1 MKEVMKQLGKAIC
14 YFLLFLG
21 LQVVLSMFAS
31 MLYGAWLG
39 VELSANGKT
48 MDVQTITEKT
58 TAFLSDNVIFI
69 GFIANILTILF
80 LIIFFRIRKKKLLLE
95 ANWNAVSVKDIP
107 YAIGLGVALVLFISF
122 GFSLLPESLLE
133 SYNQFSDMLT
143 GDLTVVSLIYTVIAA
158 PIVEEIIFRGLIL
171 SRLRKAM
178 SVPIAI
184 IISSLLFALAH
195 GQLLWM
201 AYAFI
206 VGCAFAI
213 VDVKTNTIA
222 TSVLVH
228 MLFNL
233 LGMTSSIWA
242 PKPSTV
248 LYIILTVVGVL
259 GTILILMRFIK
270 RQDVISEDVISQTVS

>member
-21 LQVVLSMFAS
+21 LQVVSSMFVS

-39 VELSANGKT
+39 AEMSANGAI
-48 MDVQTITEKT
+48 MDVQMITEKT
-58 TAFLSDNVIFI
+58 AAFLGDNIVL
-69 GFIANILTILF
+69 IAFVASVLTML
-80 LIIFFRIRKKKLLLE
+80 LLMIFFRIRKKKLLQE
-95 ANWNAVSVKDIP
+95 ANWNSISVKDIP

-133 SYNQFSDMLT
+133 SYNQFSGMLM
-143 GDLTVVSLIYTVIAA
+143 GGLTVTSIMYTVIAA

-178 SVPIAI
+178 PLPIAI
-184 IISSLLFALAH
+184 IISSLFFALAH

-201 AYAFI
+201 TYAFI
-206 VGCAFAI
+206 LGCVLAI
-213 VDVKTNTIA
+213 VDVKTDTIA
-222 TSVLVH
+222 ISVIIH

-233 LGMTSSIWA
+233 LGMSSSIWA
-242 PKPSTV
+242 PKPSAV

-259 GTILILMRFIK
+259 GTILILVRFIK
-270 RQDVISEDVISQTVS
+270 RQDVINQTVS

>member
-133 SYNQFSDMLT
+133 SYNQFSGMLM
-143 GDLTVVSLIYTVIAA
+143 GGLTVTSIMYTVIAA

-178 SVPIAI
+178 PLPIAI
-184 IISSLLFALAH
+184 IISSLFFALAH

-201 AYAFI
+201 TYAFI
-206 VGCAFAI
+206 LGCVLAI
-213 VDVKTNTIA
+213 VDVKTDTIA
-222 TSVLVH
+222 ISVIIH

-233 LGMTSSIWA
+233 LGMSSSIWA
-242 PKPSTV
+242 PKPSAV

-259 GTILILMRFIK
+259 GTILILVRFIK
-270 RQDVISEDVISQTVS
+270 RQDVINQTVS

>member
-21 LQVVLSMFAS
+21 LQVVSSMFVS
-31 MLYGAWLG
+31 MIYGAWLG
-39 VELSANGKT
+39 AEMSANGAI
-48 MDVQTITEKT
+48 MDVQMITEKT
-58 TAFLSDNVIFI
+58 AAFLGDNIVL
-69 GFIANILTILF
+69 IAFVASVLTMLF
-80 LIIFFRIRKKKLLLE
+80 LMIFFRIRKKKLLQE
-95 ANWNAVSVKDIP
+95 ANWNSISVKDIP
-107 YAIGLGVALVLFISF
+107 YAVGLGVALVLFISF

-133 SYNQFSDMLT
+133 SYNQFSGMLM
-143 GDLTVVSLIYTVIAA
+143 GELTVTSIIYTVIAA

-178 SVPIAI
+178 PVPIAI
-184 IISSLLFALAH
+184 IISSLFFALAH

-206 VGCAFAI
+206 LGCVLAI
-213 VDVKTNTIA
+213 VDVKTDTIA
-222 TSVLVH
+222 TSVIVH

-233 LGMTSSIWA
+233 LGMSSSIWA
-242 PKPSTV
+242 PKPSAV

-259 GTILILMRFIK
+259 GTILILVRFIK
-270 RQDVISEDVISQTVS
+270 RQDVINQTVS

>member
-21 LQVVLSMFAS
+21 LQVVSSMFVS
-31 MLYGAWLG
+31 MIYGAWLG
-39 VELSANGKT
+39 AEMSANGAI
-48 MDVQTITEKT
+48 MDVQMITEKT
-58 TAFLSDNVIFI
+58 AAFLGDNIVL
-69 GFIANILTILF
+69 IAFVASVLTML
-80 LIIFFRIRKKKLLLE
+80 LLMIFFRIRKKKLLQE
-95 ANWNAVSVKDIP
+95 ANWNSISVKDIP

-133 SYNQFSDMLT
+133 SYNQFSGMLM
-143 GDLTVVSLIYTVIAA
+143 GELTVTSIIYTVIAA

-178 SVPIAI
+178 PLPIAI
-184 IISSLLFALAH
+184 IISSLFFALAH

-201 AYAFI
+201 TYAFI
-206 VGCAFAI
+206 LGCVLAI
-213 VDVKTNTIA
+213 VDVKTDTIA
-222 TSVLVH
+222 ISVIIH

-233 LGMTSSIWA
+233 LGMSSSIWA
-242 PKPSTV
+242 PKPSAV

-259 GTILILMRFIK
+259 GTILILVRFIK
-270 RQDVISEDVISQTVS
+270 RQDVINQTVS

>member
-80 LIIFFRIRKKKLLLE
+80 LIIFFRIRKKKLLFE

-133 SYNQFSDMLT
+133 SYNQFSGMLT

-195 GQLLWM
+195 GQALWM
-201 AYAFI
+201 AYTFI

-213 VDVKTNTIA
+213 VDVKTNTIT

-242 PKPSTV
+242 PKPSAV

-259 GTILILMRFIK
+259 GTILILVRFVK
-270 RQDVISEDVISQTVS
+270 RQDVISEDVISQTVR

>member
-133 SYNQFSDMLT
+133 SYNQFSGMLM
-143 GDLTVVSLIYTVIAA
+143 GGLTVTSIMYTVIAA

-178 SVPIAI
+178 PLPIAI
-184 IISSLLFALAH
+184 IISSLFFALAH

-201 AYAFI
+201 TYAFI
-206 VGCAFAI
+206 LGCVLAI
-213 VDVKTNTIA
+213 VDVKTDTIA
-222 TSVLVH
+222 ISVIIH

-233 LGMTSSIWA
+233 LGMSSSIWA
-242 PKPSTV
+242 PKPSAV

-259 GTILILMRFIK
+259 GTILIIVRFIK
-270 RQDVISEDVISQTVS
+270 RQDVINQTVS